1 MLLALLNGKAG
12 EQITGADLSRVDDPI
27 LGILTGTYNPQQQ
40 QQGPDL
46 NALSYQ
52 YRPTWES
59 LGSAASDTYYDEK
72 SIERI
77 IASSLEAGMPL
88 MEVKKQIPQRLAE
101 MGVQAGPNDSVTQE
115 LLNLATKLDSELH
128 DYNVALQKATTEKDK
143 DTWWS
148 KAGIS
153 DPSLKPSTDAIMAP
167 LLQRLAT
174 MYAPTQKSTKQK
186 SGENSTRQ
194 LEEIQRT
201 KTKNTADAESAARIK
216 MDKSV
221 DAPYEYGGRPG
232 LMDIGQIAA
241 KDAMSELNKTNF
253 GIPPQA
259 NPFNLVNAGVGY
271 LGGLG
276 KGILQSELNMNSEG
290 GLNRLQGAGGR
301 KEKYIKAQGYDAAND
316 SNIREMEQMLV
327 RQQAMGG
334 NLGAG
339 KKTSVPIRTDL
350 LNKQRQDSAMRVA
363 AILQQKANSQ
373 VANQPTPAMNDV
385 MSRIMSLAI
394 AEKMKQK

>member
-1 MLLALLNGKAG
+1 MLLMLLALLNGKAG
-12 EQITGADLSRVDDPI
+12 GQITGADLSRVDDPI

-88 MEVKKQIPQRLAE
+88 IEVKKQIPQRLAE

-143 DTWWS
+143 ETWWS

-201 KTKNTADAESAARIK
+201 KTANTADAESAARIK
-216 MDKSV
+216 MDKSLDV
-221 DAPYEYGGRPG
+221 PYGYGGRPG
-232 LMDIGQIAA
+232 LADMGQMGLDEA
-241 KDAMSELNKTNF
+241 KYALNKTNF

-259 NPFNLVNAGVGY
+259 NPFNLVNAGIGL
-271 LGGLG
+271 LGGTV
-276 KGILQSELNMNSEG
+276 KGMI
-290 GLNRLQGAGGR
+290 QGMMPLDFQDAKGR